1 MLMAAD
7 FVTTMGRFML
17 VELAFFDGDV
27 LLARSVIQCGPA
39 EVTESITG
47 DGYEF
52 LVTHRFEEPACP
64 IEIVCNKAGKRLYN
78 AALRMGVHTSQD
90 WESVN
95 LGNIHD
101 LGFFCRPSEA
111 GA

>member
-1 MLMAAD
+1 
-7 FVTTMGRFML
+7 ML
-17 VELAFFDGDV
+17 VDLAFFDGDV
-27 LLARSVIQCGPA
+27 LLARAVIRCGSK
-39 EVTESITG
+39 ETTESITG
-47 DGYEF
+47 EGHEF
-52 LVTHRFEEPACP
+52 HVTHRYEEPACP
-64 IEIVCNKAGKRLYN
+64 IEIVCTKAGVRLYS

-111 GA
+111 GEAQP

>member
-1 MLMAAD
+1 MKATSSTL
-7 FVTTMGRFML
+7 R
-17 VELAFFDGDV
+17 
-27 LLARSVIQCGPA
+27 
-39 EVTESITG
+39 TG
-47 DGYEF
+47 MRNPPG
-52 LVTHRFEEPACP
+52 
-64 IEIVCNKAGKRLYN
+64 IKAGVRLYS

-111 GA
+111 GEAQP